1 MALSN
6 KPTVGGDNN
15 TWGQELNDALD
26 ELNNTK
32 VENGTVYLKA
42 ETDARYLRTV
52 NGNGPDAD
60 GNVTVDVQAG
70 TTDQTARDAAAAA
83 QADVDSLIAL
93 QGVAGGTATLDPSG
107 QLDATQALN
116 LAPVVQ
122 NNDGTWPARPVTAAP
137 VTWVM
142 IVASSAAPDG
152 NGTIGGGAGMVPLLD
167 VLRDHTS
174 TLGA

>member
-1 MALSN
+1 MALTN
-6 KPTVGGDNN
+6 KPTVGGDSG

-42 ETDARYLRTV
+42 ETDARYVRSV
-52 NGNGPDAD
+52 NGNGPDVD
-60 GNVTVDVQAG
+60 GNVTVNVTAG

-83 QADVDSLIAL
+83 QADVDNLIAL
-93 QGVAGGTATLDPSG
+93 QGVPGGTATLDPSG
-107 QLDATQALN
+107 QLDSTQARN
-116 LAPVVQ
+116 LAPLVQ
-122 NNDGTWPARPVTAAP
+122 NSDGSWPARPASTSSLV
-137 VTWVM
+137 WVM
-142 IVASSAAPDG
+142 TVPSSAPPAG
-152 NGTIGGGAGMVPLLD
+152 NGSTGGGAGMVPVLD